1 MCSNSMNVAENL
13 LNYKKKKTN
22 KKQTSHESEVGCS
35 YYKEEKDKDD
45 PVCIFKAE
53 TCHSVVQFEENW
65 LYGKN

>member
-13 LNYKKKKTN
+13 LNYKKKK
-22 KKQTSHESEVGCS
+22 TSHESEVGCS

-53 TCHSVVQFEENW
+53 TYQSVVQFEENW
-65 LYGKN
+65 LHGKK